1 MTDAPLPQES
11 PIPEETDA
19 AHIRAVPDPPE
30 THVSQTP
37 IGAAPT
43 PIRPDASTSPKIAI
57 LGDVELR
64 VDVVLGRARQTLQ
77 ELLGIRPG
85 QTIELDRQRNS
96 PVEVLVNNK
105 PFALGEIVVI
115 DETNLGVRVL
125 EILDW
130 AAGTTTRAS

>member
-1 MTDAPLPQES
+1 MTDAPLPQET
-11 PIPEETDA
+11 PMPEETDA

-30 THVSQTP
+30 THVASAAAP
-37 IGAAPT
+37 APT
-43 PIRPDASTSPKIAI
+43 PIRPETSSSPKIAI

-130 AAGTTTRAS
+130 AAGTTSRAS

>member
-1 MTDAPLPQES
+1 MSVMPEPNS
-11 PIPEETDA
+11 IPAEPSENLHIVVVAGDGETA
-19 AHIRAVPDPPE
+19 EVAERAVAEEP
-30 THVSQTP
+30 SY
-37 IGAAPT
+37 
-43 PIRPDASTSPKIAI
+43 SPKISI

-64 VDVVLGRARQTLQ
+64 VDVVLGRARRTLAD
-77 ELLGIRPG
+77 LLSVRPG

-96 PVEVLVNNK
+96 PVEVLVHNK

-130 AAGTTTRAS
+130 AMNSPGRPA

>member
-1 MTDAPLPQES
+1 MSEAPNIEATEGLRIVSNEDDPSAPVERGQVHEVAHDESSLP
-11 PIPEETDA
+11 
-19 AHIRAVPDPPE
+19 R
-30 THVSQTP
+30 
-37 IGAAPT
+37 
-43 PIRPDASTSPKIAI
+43 IAI

-64 VDVVLGRARQTLQ
+64 VDVVLGRARRTLQ
-77 ELLGIRPG
+77 DLLGVRPG

-115 DETNLGVRVL
+115 DETNLGVRIL

-130 AAGTTTRAS
+130 ASGNATRAS